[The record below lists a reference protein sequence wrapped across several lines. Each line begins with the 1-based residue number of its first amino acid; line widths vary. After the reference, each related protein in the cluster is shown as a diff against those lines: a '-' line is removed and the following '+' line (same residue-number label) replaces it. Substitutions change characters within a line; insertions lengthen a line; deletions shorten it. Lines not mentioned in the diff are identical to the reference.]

1 MIALHAPTLA
11 DTLQIARSLAAMV
24 REGDIIVLEGGLGA
38 GKTAFVAGLAEGL
51 GVTETVTSP
60 TFVLVRRYEDG
71 FMPLVHADVYRLATS
86 GEFEDL
92 DLLHSSRDG
101 LLAIEWGDA
110 VVGSLPDI
118 YLTVELKQSGEGS
131 RTICIVARGPWL
143 DRPLE
148 ELTA

>member
-1 MIALHAPTLA
+1 MIALHAPALA

-110 VVGSLPDI
+110 VVGSLPDT

-131 RTICIVARGPWL
+131 RTIRIVARGPWL